1 MSNDNV
7 MVIDCLAGATVAIV
21 ADSAVVTQRFR
32 VQSPLAARAFL
43 EQESLM
49 T

>member
-7 MVIDCLAGATVAIV
+7 LVIDCLAGATV